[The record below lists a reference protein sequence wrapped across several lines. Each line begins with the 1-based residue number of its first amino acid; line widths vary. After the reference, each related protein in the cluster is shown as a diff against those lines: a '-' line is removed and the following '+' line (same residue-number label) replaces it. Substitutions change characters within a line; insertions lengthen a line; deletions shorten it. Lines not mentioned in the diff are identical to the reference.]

1 MKEKKGMNPWVFT
14 AVIGVL
20 AILFSVFGMQQQTE
34 ALEAREEVKQLKMQ
48 LEVANN
54 RAAELERAAMQNRKL
69 AEEQTQRAILQL
81 QECVKAGKRK

>member
-14 AVIGVL
+14 AAIGVL

-54 RAAELERAAMQNRKL
+54 RAAEQERAAMQNRKL

>member
-54 RAAELERAAMQNRKL
+54 RAAEQERAAMQNRKL